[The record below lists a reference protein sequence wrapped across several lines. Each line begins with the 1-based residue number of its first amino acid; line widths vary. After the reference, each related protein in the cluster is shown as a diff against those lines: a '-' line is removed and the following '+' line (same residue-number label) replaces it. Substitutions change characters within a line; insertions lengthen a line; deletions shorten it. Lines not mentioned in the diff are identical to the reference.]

1 MILGLGC
8 DIVQTSRFAKD
19 NDFLF
24 RFMQKYFSHNEIKEL
39 EEKNIINSTEKLLQ
53 SVASRFSAKEAV
65 AKALG
70 TGFRD
75 GIVLRDIEILHDDL
89 GCPKVTLY
97 NKALARCC
105 EISHNQK
112 HAIHLTI
119 SNEKEYVNSVAIIEI

>member
-19 NDFLF
+19 NVFLL

-75 GIVLRDIEILHDDL
+75 GIVLKDIEILHDDL
-89 GCPKVTLY
+89 GCPKVALY

-105 EISHNQK
+105 EIANNKK
-112 HAIHLTI
+112 HTIHLTI